1 MKTIT
6 VITPTYNRANK
17 LKKAY
22 KSLEKQ
28 TVQDFEWLIIDDGSS
43 DNTKEIVKEF
53 SKQAKFKINYES
65 QENQGKHIALNRAFN
80 EVETELLMILDSDD
94 CLTENA
100 IEEILTVHKQY
111 KDNEKIAAYVYQ
123 RGKLNNSKEKITQE
137 FKEEEFIDNYNNY
150 IINNNVKGDKEE
162 VFKTKIIRNFRYPQF
177 QGEKFLGEGVLWSK
191 ISHDYDM
198 VFCNKVIYLCEY
210 LENGLTKS
218 GRTMRLKNPQ
228 GGKYHAQEYLDK
240 RYKFKIRIKNAIL
253 YLIYSKTL
261 NENFI
266 DILKQHK
273 EKIILILAKIP
284 SEILYYKWNSKS
296 KKE

>member
-6 VITPTYNRANK
+6 VITPTYNRADK
-17 LKKAY
+17 LKEAY

-28 TVQDFEWLIIDDGSS
+28 TVQDFEWLIIDDGSR
-43 DNTKEIVKEF
+43 DNTKDLVKEL
-53 SKQAKFKINYES
+53 SKQAKFKINYKS
-65 QENQGKHIALNRAFN
+65 QENQGKHIALNKAFN
-80 EVETELLMILDSDD
+80 EVKTELLMILDSDD

-100 IEEILTVHKQY
+100 IEEILNIHKRY
-111 KDNEKIAAYVYQ
+111 KNNEKIAAYVYQ
-123 RGKLNNSKEKITQE
+123 RGKLDNPKEKITQE

-162 VFKTKIIRNFRYPQF
+162 VFKTKIIKNFKYPQF

-218 GRTMRLKNPQ
+218 GRAMRLKNPQ
-228 GGKYHAQEYLDK
+228 GGKYHAQEYLDR

-253 YLIYSKTL
+253 YLIYSKKL

-273 EKIILILAKIP
+273 EKMILILAKIP
-284 SEILYYKWNSKS
+284 SQILYYKWNAKS

>member
-17 LKKAY
+17 LREAY

-43 DNTKEIVKEF
+43 DNTKDLVEDF
-53 SKQAKFKINYES
+53 FKQAKFKINYER

-80 EVETELLMILDSDD
+80 EVQTELLMILDSDD

-111 KDNEKIAAYVYQ
+111 KNNEKIAAYVYQ
-123 RGKLNNSKEKITQE
+123 RGKLNNPQEKITQE
-137 FKEEEFIDNYNNY
+137 FKEAEFIDNYNNY
-150 IINNNVKGDKEE
+150 IINHNVKGDKEE
-162 VFKTKIIRNFRYPQF
+162 VFKTKIIKNFRYPQF

-218 GRTMRLKNPQ
+218 GRTMRIKNPQ

-240 RYKFKIRIKNAIL
+240 RYKFKIRIKNAML
-253 YLIYSKTL
+253 YLIYSKAL

-266 DILKQHK
+266 DILRQHK

-284 SEILYYKWNSKS
+284 SEILYYKWNAKS